1 MLRRTHYLEI
11 PLAVVLCI
19 GVGLSLVLLVLLA
32 KRRHRMVIRER
43 SFPLLAISCIGNL
56 AGMTVVAVDGLLME
70 ESPMETWAL
79 FYLSLLCEYLFFAP
93 YLLRLYHFKVCYSD
107 FSLSPGLY
115 RLQVQRL
122 TLRWFTIALLGGL
135 FPYFLIP
142 LVSGLWYIT
151 SDAHCD
157 QECTTLLMYLSWN
170 LVCFCEALPFLLAL
184 YGLRHTYEWFRI
196 YSELKMLCVVMVVGS
211 LLNLYAVNPAIYL
224 IQDCR
229 GLITLYISNFLPVYR
244 SLGDEY
250 EVWLTPEV
258 IKSYHLTMRHKE
270 ALKAF
275 RAFLQET
282 DLEDKHNVHPEAYFL
297 LRVAISTLPLH
308 PSASHLT
315 HLYSVYCQPVLHIL
329 PSALHLSPVDSPSET
344 YVSALYTYLESVL
357 QYRYFPAYLKS
368 RVFGELEQKV
378 ELFLKIKN
386 RDQEMMEEVV
396 NSD

>member
-1 MLRRTHYLEI
+1 MLRRSHLLEI
-11 PLAVVLCI
+11 PLAVVLGI
-19 GVGLSLVLLVLLA
+19 GAGLCLVLLVLLT

-56 AGMTVVAVDGLLME
+56 AGMTVVAVDGLLLE
-70 ESPMETWAL
+70 ESPREAWTL

-115 RLQVQRL
+115 RSQVQRL

-142 LVSGLWYIT
+142 LISGLWYIT
-151 SDAHCD
+151 ADAQCD

-170 LVCFCEALPFLLAL
+170 LVCFCEAMPFLLAL
-184 YGLRHTYEWFRI
+184 YALRHTYEWFKI
-196 YSELKMLCVVMVVGS
+196 YSELKMLCVVMVLGA

-229 GLITLYISNFLPVYR
+229 GLLTLYISNFLPVYR

-258 IKSYHLTMRHKE
+258 IKSYQLTMRHKE
-270 ALKAF
+270 AFKAF

-282 DLEDKHNVHPEAYFL
+282 DIEDGRNSQGEAYFL
-297 LRVAISTLPLH
+297 LRVAISSLPDS
-308 PSASHLT
+308 PSALQLSK
-315 HLYSVYCQPVLHIL
+315 LYSVYCQPILHLL
-329 PSALHLSPVDSPSET
+329 PAALHLSPANVLSEG
-344 YVSALYTYLESVL
+344 YISALFTYLESVL
-357 QYRYFPAYLKS
+357 EYRYFPAYLKS
-368 RVFGELEQKV
+368 PVCLELERKV

-386 RDQEMMEEVV
+386 RDQEILEEVV